1 MTQEQLRMQMLAG
14 VITEGQYKEKLSE
27 ITSNTSKL
35 FNKFWNER
43 GSEHESAKEINRRIK
58 EMSDESLLNILDNEP
73 ISPKLNTPRKIQVAL
88 IRKEIERRG
97 LNPNK

>member
-14 VITEGQYKEKLSE
+14 IITEGQYKEKLSE

-35 FNKFWNER
+35 FNKFW
-43 GSEHESAKEINRRIK
+43 SEHESAKEINRRIK